1 MIAQELVDDVPVG
14 LDRAGLG
21 YRGVVSH
28 GPVIPSPTST
38 NQQEAAALGA
48 PRCARIWY
56 AGAAPAPDESGPLD
70 AVAPGGRGSQTYAV
84 SPPDY
89 AAALDAIA
97 DASPG
102 QLTGLLRAA
111 ARPLGGTE
119 VDLYLA
125 DFQGVVL
132 QPILL
137 SSDLSER
144 ILPEEQV
151 ASSMAGRAF
160 RTGQPVTA
168 PRDGRTRVWAPL
180 VERGERTGVLA
191 LTVPVINDAVLA
203 DCVRLGLFAGLLVRG
218 FARTT
223 DLMHLRRR
231 RRSMTLAAG
240 MQWDL
245 LPPLTVRCAE
255 ALVCGRLEPA
265 YEIAGDAFDYAINDR
280 YLDAAIFD
288 GMGHGVESTMMTT
301 LAIGAYRHAR
311 RGGEAPA
318 SAHAA
323 VDKALAEQYGG
334 DAFVTGVLV
343 RLGLYT
349 GILEW
354 TNAGHP
360 APLLLRD
367 RRVIRELHCAPSWPL
382 GLGGECRQVAT
393 EQLEPGDHV
402 LFFTDGMV
410 EGRNPE
416 GEEFGLER
424 LVSAWELQSA
434 SGQLPDEI
442 LRRLSG
448 SSHRL
453 QPWDPP

>member
-1 MIAQELVDDVPVG
+1 MG
-14 LDRAGLG
+14 
-21 YRGVVSH
+21 
-28 GPVIPSPTST
+28 
-38 NQQEAAALGA
+38 
-48 PRCARIWY
+48 
-56 AGAAPAPDESGPLD
+56 
-70 AVAPGGRGSQTYAV
+70 AVAPGGAGSQTYAV
-84 SPPDY
+84 GSPDF
-89 AAALDAIA
+89 AAALDNVA
-97 DASPG
+97 DASPA

-111 ARPLGGTE
+111 ALPMGCSELD
-119 VDLYLA
+119 VYLA
-125 DFQGVVL
+125 DFQGTIL
-132 QPILL
+132 QPVLL
-137 SSDLSER
+137 SSDLSEP

-160 RTGQPVTA
+160 RTGQPVAA
-168 PRDGRTRVWAPL
+168 PRDGSVRVWTPL

-191 LTVPVINDAVLA
+191 VTVPAVNDAVLA

-245 LPPLTVRCAE
+245 LPPLTVRCAR
-255 ALVCGRLEPA
+255 AVACGRLEPA

-280 YLDAAIFD
+280 HLDAAIFD
-288 GMGHGVESTMMTT
+288 GMGHGVEATMMTT

-311 RGGEAPA
+311 RGGDPPA

-323 VDKALAEQYGG
+323 VDQALAQQYGG
-334 DAFVTGVLV
+334 EAFVTAALI
-343 RLGLYT
+343 RLGLDT
-349 GILEW
+349 GMLEW

-367 RRVIRELHCAPSWPL
+367 RRVVRELQCAPSWPL
-382 GLGGECRQVAT
+382 GLGGECQQVAT
-393 EQLEPGDHV
+393 EALEPGDSV

-410 EGRNPE
+410 EGRSPG
-416 GEEFGLER
+416 GEEFGIAR
-424 LVSAWELQSA
+424 LSSAWELQSA

-442 LRRLSG
+442 LRRLVEAVIDFNHG
-448 SSHRL
+448 KLRDDATL
-453 QPWDPP
+453 LELYWCGPPAPEGESA